1 MKFKAYTLHKLLKLS
16 LLACLSVTAVA
27 NGNEEESVSVKL
39 SLLSLGSTLRNLH
52 FDTADGRQT
61 TTVTNA
67 ARTASFQ
74 YVGKPELVFYR
85 TDSTTDGEV
94 ETNIPL
100 AAIDLRNHSGNLLLL
115 FSPTGKQDRMRIF
128 PLPESEGDFPNGSW
142 RLFNLTRSALA
153 VAAKEAEPVMIP
165 SRELRTLT
173 IQSDQAR
180 TRRVEIAIYR
190 EDGWEMIYR
199 SLWSHRPDSRTLVF
213 ITPQGDNDERIRVNR
228 FTDSAN

>member
-1 MKFKAYTLHKLLKLS
+1 
-16 LLACLSVTAVA
+16 
-27 NGNEEESVSVKL
+27 
-39 SLLSLGSTLRNLH
+39 
-52 FDTADGRQT
+52 
-61 TTVTNA
+61 
-67 ARTASFQ
+67 
-74 YVGKPELVFYR
+74 
-85 TDSTTDGEV
+85 
-94 ETNIPL
+94 
-100 AAIDLRNHSGNLLLL
+100 
-115 FSPTGKQDRMRIF
+115 MRIF
-128 PLPESEGDFPNGSW
+128 PLPEAEEDFPNDSW

-180 TRRVEIAIYR
+180 TRRVEIVIYR

-213 ITPQGDNDERIRVNR
+213 ITPQGDNDERIRVKR